1 MTKKYL
7 YMSMLSAAL
16 LLGGCKDE
24 FLNQEPYTS
33 LPVGD
38 AIVTTNDLQAA
49 ANGMY
54 SSLRSTGAYGRSIP
68 IMGDLMA
75 DNVFIAPSN
84 SGRYITQNNFSTTVA
99 TVEASDMWS
108 AMYTSIL
115 RANTVIFA
123 ELPAVAGADQAAVD
137 QLKGEAYA
145 VRALCHFE
153 LVKFFAKPYTVDPNA
168 PGIPI
173 VAEFSAS
180 NPTQYY
186 TSFKPSRG
194 TVQQVYAQILAD
206 LEKAYTLMTVSKSSA
221 FFTKYA
227 AKALQARAY
236 QYMGD
241 FANAK
246 TAALDVVNNSGYK
259 LVTSA
264 NFAAYWA
271 SGAARTDK
279 VETLYEIGLD
289 GVNNNGTNALAYLY
303 DQNGYYDMFA
313 TTDLYKTYSA
323 TDVRRGLLKVN
334 AAGTKGIGTESY
346 AVNKYPNTSNAADK
360 DDIKVIRYA
369 EVVLILAEAQ
379 ARTGEPAAALI
390 TLNNVASAR
399 GAAPYV
405 SLGDQLIE
413 DILTERRKEL
423 AFEGHRY
430 WDFMRL
436 NRPIQR
442 TAEHP
447 AAARLIAVDNARR
460 IQPIP
465 QGERDANPNI
475 QQNEGYN

>member
-1 MTKKYL
+1 M
-7 YMSMLSAAL
+7 
-16 LLGGCKDE
+16 
-24 FLNQEPYTS
+24 
-33 LPVGD
+33 PVGS

-54 SSLRSTGAYGRSIP
+54 NSLRAVGAFGRSIP

-75 DNVFIAPSN
+75 DNVYIAPSN
-84 SGRYITQNNFSTTVA
+84 SGRYLTQNNFSTTVA
-99 TVEASDMWS
+99 TAEPSDMWS
-108 AMYTSIL
+108 ALYTSIL

-123 ELPAVAGADQAAVD
+123 ELPSVTQADQATVN
-137 QLKGEAYA
+137 QLKGEALA

-168 PGIPI
+168 PGVPI
-173 VAEFSAS
+173 VAEFSTS
-180 NPTQYY
+180 NPTEYY
-186 TSFKPSRG
+186 TNFKPTRS
-194 TVQQVYAQILAD
+194 TVQQVYAQIISD
-206 LEKAYTLMTVSKSSA
+206 LDQAYNLMTVSKSSA

-241 FANAK
+241 FVKAK
-246 TAALDVVNNSGYK
+246 AAALDVVNNSGYK
-259 LVTSA
+259 LVPA
-264 NFAAYWA
+264 ADFASYWA
-271 SGAARTDK
+271 SGAARTNK
-279 VETLYEIGLD
+279 VETLFEIGLD

-303 DQNGYYDMFA
+303 DLNGYGDMLA
-313 TTDLYKTYSA
+313 TTDLYNTY
-323 TDVRRGLLKVN
+323 TTGDVRKGLIVVGKK
-334 AAGTKGIGTESY
+334 GTVDPAY
-346 AVNKYPNTSNAADK
+346 VVNKYPNTSNAADK

-379 ARTGEPAAALI
+379 ARTGEEAAALL
-390 TLNNVASAR
+390 TLNGLAATRN
-399 GAAPYV
+399 GAPYV
-405 SLGDQLIE
+405 SAGDQLIE
-413 DILTERRKEL
+413 DILKERRKEL

-442 TAEHP
+442 TSEHP
-447 AAARLIAVDNARR
+447 ATARLIEVDNPKR

-475 QQNEGYN
+475 EQNTGY